1 MDAQGD
7 DIADDAEILKPM
19 TEGVSARKKFKRQ
32 NTKTILETVKTR
44 GFDAIDDMAA
54 LESITVGN
62 YLYYF
67 KSLGVLGILS
77 AVLFY
82 ILCQI
87 FEIGSKVWLAAW
99 TSQATAAELNEA
111 HFEEESHFVFIY
123 GTLGL
128 CQAVAYLAAV
138 LQVNNRTISASKS
151 IHNDVFRRVIFSK
164 MEFIW
169 TTPVGA
175 VANRFSRDMN
185 ELDLVLPNTLKN
197 FMFQVGV
204 DICPLQ
210 MVSIVDFFVARS

>member
-1 MDAQGD
+1 M
-7 DIADDAEILKPM
+7 P
-19 TEGVSARKKFKRQ
+19 EGVAARKKFKRQ
-32 NTKTILETVKTR
+32 DTQTILETVKTR

-54 LESITVGN
+54 LESITAEN
-62 YLYYF
+62 YLFYLR
-67 KSLGVLGILS
+67 SLGIVGILA

-87 FEIGSKVWLAAW
+87 FEIASKVWLASW
-99 TSQATAAELNEA
+99 TSQATAESNSE

-151 IHNDVFRRVIFSK
+151 IHSRLFRRVIFSK

-185 ELDLVLPNTLKN
+185 ELDLILPNTLKN
-197 FMFQVGV
+197 FMFQVGGSSHAR
-204 DICPLQ
+204 L
-210 MVSIVDFFVARS
+210 DFK